1 MITLNRKHYKCFIWG
16 SVRVNADL
24 PVLRKE
30 AGQLRYLTCRSAS
43 LFLQDEDGVISF
55 TKWILQIQGVVIY
68 IENRGIIIHFNY
80 AVKMK
85 PLISLH
91 SNAADLL
98 INLFFTCSNAGSS
111 QDAVHKIYCRMT
123 FCFSFGCSYDI

>member
-1 MITLNRKHYKCFIWG
+1 ML
-16 SVRVNADL
+16 L
-24 PVLRKE
+24 VLQS
-30 AGQLRYLTCRSAS
+30 GFCRYR
-43 LFLQDEDGVISF
+43 GVI
-55 TKWILQIQGVVIY
+55 IC

-123 FCFSFGCSYDI
+123 FCFSFGCSYKI